1 MSLEVLLIMKFMNTC
16 MRNEKEI
23 KESMRREAYKASF
36 PLIRADQ
43 YINMIK

>member
-23 KESMRREAYKASF
+23 KESMRREAHKASF
-36 PLIRADQ
+36 PLIKAAQ